1 MAGLI
6 KLFAPWRPYLIGLVG
21 VIAVCGIGMSV
32 ASYMII
38 GEKNERIAVTDQ
50 RVKDMTEALTSLTE
64 ATNAVLAL
72 REVEQENT
80 RLLQD
85 KLALLDERSA
95 ATSQQLKEME
105 KTNAEVREYMA
116 RPIPADLRRLLDK
129 Q

>member
-64 ATNAVLAL
+64 ATDAVLAL
-72 REVEQENT
+72 REVEQENA

>member
-38 GEKNERIAVTDQ
+38 GEKNERIAATDQ

>member
-116 RPIPADLRRLLDK
+116 RPIPPDLRRLLDK